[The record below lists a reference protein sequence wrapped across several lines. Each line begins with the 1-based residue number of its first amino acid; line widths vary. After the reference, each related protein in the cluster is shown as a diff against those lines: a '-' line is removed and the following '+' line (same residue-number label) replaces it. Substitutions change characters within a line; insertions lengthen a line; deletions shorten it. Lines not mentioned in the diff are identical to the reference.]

1 MHITINGFPTWEV
14 DYSGLHINMLYALEK
29 QPLPKVDVYRLPSF
43 SNTKIF
49 RNFVKR
55 MLLVMVNASS
65 RSIVRQVLH
74 EEVYKKKSLELPKD
88 IKSTRGVDIFP
99 VMDAFEREHAPIRK
113 YFCTGEGVNLQYHDS
128 VIAEAILVFFAKN
141 NIPCLPVHDSFVVD
155 FRYREMLEWAMQEA
169 FLKYFGQQA
178 TVTRKKFIGIKILND
193 TISEI
198 NKRRSR
204 SKKKM
209 KKEVKDIDRDYT
221 QYYKMLKEFFEVKG
235 PNLEKDKIDTQ
246 NLEEFLDIHTFLL
259 ARHEEL
265 LKLFDELKKQ
275 FPNVPVQ

>member
-1 MHITINGFPTWEV
+1 
-14 DYSGLHINMLYALEK
+14 
-29 QPLPKVDVYRLPSF
+29 
-43 SNTKIF
+43 
-49 RNFVKR
+49 
-55 MLLVMVNASS
+55 
-65 RSIVRQVLH
+65 
-74 EEVYKKKSLELPKD
+74 
-88 IKSTRGVDIFP
+88 
-99 VMDAFEREHAPIRK
+99 
-113 YFCTGEGVNLQYHDS
+113 